1 MIADIPGIIEGA
13 SQGIGLGFD
22 FLRHIE
28 RTRVLVFVL
37 EVDPSDLSG
46 PSRTLAALRN
56 EIRSYDPSIL
66 ERPFLIAINKT
77 DLCDDEDERSM
88 VLEDFATQC
97 PDIPAPDIFPISALN
112 ASDLKP
118 LRLRLLELCCG
129 VEPWQILLDE
139 A

>member
-1 MIADIPGIIEGA
+1 M
-13 SQGIGLGFD
+13 
-22 FLRHIE
+22 RHIE

-46 PSRTLAALRN
+46 PSQTLSALRE
-56 EIRSYDPSIL
+56 EIRGYDPGIL
-66 ERPFLIAINKT
+66 ERPFLVAINKT
-77 DLCDDEDERSM
+77 DLCDDDDEQSM

-97 PDIPAPDIFPISALN
+97 PDIPSADIFPISALN
-112 ASDLKP
+112 ADNLQP

-129 VEPWQILLDE
+129 IEPWQIHLDE